1 MSPSSTKRPI
11 PTSAH
16 TFPDFPGVVTT
27 GPTLGEAIKKA
38 GQALALH
45 AKGKF
50 AARQA
55 PSRAS
60 GPSQILADPAY
71 RTDVRALVPLELP
84 EITTSA
90 RDRSRRYLGHRDRL
104 HHRRHHENLGHGTST
119 SSGSPPS
126 SSRSWRLRPSRSDR
140 QPSIKL
146 IVVHTSPDRLS
157 LFRPQNAISRIAGAT
172 PVSSLAATTPQA
184 GKRAALRRARTSRAQ
199 GAAARKRRRQSG
211 ADWRCHGQSRRS
223 TANCAGL
230 RPARGILQPAPA
242 LATAIWGGAIGATAC
257 SRRACDGLRE
267 SARRRANTG
276 AAEAAASPPSSKNG
290 RKLIPQNR
298 TAPASRDLPA
308 R

>member
-60 GPSQILADPAY
+60 GLSQILADPAY

-157 LFRPQNAISRIAGAT
+157 LFRPQKRDQPDRGSNAGLLSRRHYATSGEASGAPT
-172 PVSSLAATTPQA
+172 RAHFASARSSGSQAATAERSRLALPWA
-184 GKRAALRRARTSRAQ
+184 EPPLDRELRRATARQRHTTARASPGHSHLGEALSVQ
-199 GAAARKRRRQSG
+199 QHAR
-211 ADWRCHGQSRRS
+211 
-223 TANCAGL
+223 AGL
-230 RPARGILQPAPA
+230 
-242 LATAIWGGAIGATAC
+242 AT
-257 SRRACDGLRE
+257 D
-267 SARRRANTG
+267 
-276 AAEAAASPPSSKNG
+276 
-290 RKLIPQNR
+290 
-298 TAPASRDLPA
+298 
-308 R
+308 

>member
-60 GPSQILADPAY
+60 GLSQILADPAY

-157 LFRPQNAISRIAGAT
+157 LFRPQKRDQPDRGSNAGLLSRRHYATSGEASGAPT
-172 PVSSLAATTPQA
+172 RAHFASARSSGSQAA
-184 GKRAALRRARTSRAQ
+184 K
-199 GAAARKRRRQSG
+199 RQSG

-242 LATAIWGGAIGATAC
+242 LATAIWG
-257 SRRACDGLRE
+257 RRYRCNSMLAPGLRRIKGVG
-267 SARRRANTG
+267 SQACQHGRCRGRRQPTVVQKMDEN
-276 AAEAAASPPSSKNG
+276 
-290 RKLIPQNR
+290 
-298 TAPASRDLPA
+298 
-308 R
+308 